1 MADFNKVR
9 IIEEGPTANS
19 WTDIGPDGEPVTGTT
34 VITPESLASLAAC
47 GNLRPIHSR
56 KTHNGNDL
64 LDSYIG
70 KFSNFV
76 VEDNIVYADFDFS
89 EAMAEAY
96 PNEVKFMRAMIEKEP
111 EMLGVSVVD
120 RDVKVWNEEN
130 QTWDVTEFLE
140 LYTCDLVGL
149 PAATSSLFNNQKSSN
164 KMGMFSSIFS
174 MFSAKTKL
182 AETIVDAVNG
192 EKITIKSA
200 GEEVAIGDAVVKADG
215 TPVEDG
221 EITVTT
227 DEGQLVLV
235 VKDGMIES
243 FKEVEEEVK
252 EDVEELADDAAKEDE
267 DEDEDKKKG
276 TKTPDEFSKR
286 LTALETSL
294 GEIKTMLSKQTKT
307 PSVASRTVGDKRS
320 AAEKTQLSNDEA
332 RAKAREAMI
341 KYAKQK

>member
-9 IIEEGPTANS
+9 IIEAGPTANS
-19 WTDIGPDGEPVTGTT
+19 WTDVGPDSEPVTGTL

-47 GNLRPIHSR
+47 GNIRPIHSR

-64 LDSYIG
+64 LDAYIG

-120 RDVKVWNEEN
+120 NDLKVWNEEN
-130 QTWDVTEFLE
+130 QTWDVQEFLE

-200 GEEVAIGDAVVKADG
+200 GEEVSVGDAVVKEDG

-227 DEGQLVLV
+227 DEGQLILV

-252 EDVEELADDAAKEDE
+252 KDVEEMADDATKGEKKDE
-267 DEDEDKKKG
+267 KKG
-276 TKTPDEFSKR
+276 TKTPDEFSQR
-286 LTALETSL
+286 LTALEKSL
-294 GEIKTMLSKQTKT
+294 GEIKTMLSKHTKT
-307 PSVASRTVGDKRS
+307 PPVGSRTVGDKAS
-320 AAEKTQLSNDEA
+320 AAEKTQLSNEEA
-332 RAKAREAMI
+332 RAKAREAMQ
-341 KYAKQK
+341 KYAKMK

>member
-9 IIEEGPTANS
+9 IIEAGPTANS
-19 WTDIGPDGEPVTGTT
+19 WTDVGPNGELVAGII

-120 RDVKVWNEEN
+120 KDMKVWNEEN
-130 QTWDVTEFLE
+130 QTWDITEFLE

-200 GEEVAIGDAVVKADG
+200 GEEVAVGDAVVKADG

-227 DEGQLVLV
+227 EEGQLILV

-252 EDVEELADDAAKEDE
+252 EDVEEMADDAAK
-267 DEDEDKKKG
+267 EDEDKKKG

-307 PSVASRTVGDKRS
+307 PSVASRTVADKTS

-341 KYAKQK
+341 KFAKQK

>member
-9 IIEEGPTANS
+9 IIEAGPTANS
-19 WTDIGPDGEPVTGTT
+19 WEDMGPDGEPVKGTT

-120 RDVKVWNEEN
+120 NDMKVWNEEN

-215 TPVEDG
+215 TPVDDG

-227 DEGQLVLV
+227 EEGQLILV

-243 FKEVEEEVK
+243 FKEVEGE
-252 EDVEELADDAAKEDE
+252 AKEDE
-267 DEDEDKKKG
+267 EEMADDVAKEDEDKKKG

-307 PSVASRTVGDKRS
+307 PGVASRTVADKRS
-320 AAEKTQLSNDEA
+320 AAEKTQLSNEEA
-332 RAKAREAMI
+332 RAKAKEAMI

>member
-9 IIEEGPTANS
+9 IIEAGPTANS
-19 WTDIGPDGEPVTGTT
+19 WTDMGPDGEPVTGNI

-64 LDSYIG
+64 LDAYIG

-120 RDVKVWNEEN
+120 NDVKVWNEEN

-192 EKITIKSA
+192 EKITVKSA

-227 DEGQLVLV
+227 EEGQLILV

-243 FKEVEEEVK
+243 FKEVEEESK
-252 EDVEELADDAAKEDE
+252 EDAEEMADDATKE

-307 PSVASRTVGDKRS
+307 PGVASRTVADKRS
-320 AAEKTQLSNDEA
+320 ASEKTQLSNEEA
-332 RAKAREAMI
+332 RAKAKEAMI

>member
-9 IIEEGPTANS
+9 IIEAGPTANE
-19 WTDIGPDGEPVTGTT
+19 WGDMGPDGEPVTGTI

-47 GNLRPIHSR
+47 GNIRPIHSR

-64 LDSYIG
+64 LDAYIG

-120 RDVKVWNEEN
+120 NDLKVWNEEN

-200 GEEVAIGDAVVKADG
+200 GEEVAIGDAVVKEDG

-227 DEGQLVLV
+227 DEGQLVIV

-252 EDVEELADDAAKEDE
+252 EDEEELADDAAKDE
-267 DEDEDKKKG
+267 KKDEKKG

-294 GEIKTMLSKQTKT
+294 GEIKTMLSKHTKT
-307 PSVASRTVGDKRS
+307 PSVASRTVGDKTS
-320 AAEKTQLSNDEA
+320 AAEKTQLSNEEA
-332 RAKAREAMI
+332 RVKAREAMQ
-341 KYAKQK
+341 KYAKMK

>member
-1 MADFNKVR
+1 M
-9 IIEEGPTANS
+9 
-19 WTDIGPDGEPVTGTT
+19 
-34 VITPESLASLAAC
+34 
-47 GNLRPIHSR
+47 
-56 KTHNGNDL
+56 
-64 LDSYIG
+64 
-70 KFSNFV
+70 
-76 VEDNIVYADFDFS
+76 
-89 EAMAEAY
+89 
-96 PNEVKFMRAMIEKEP
+96 
-111 EMLGVSVVD
+111 SVVD
-120 RDVKVWNEEN
+120 NDMKVWNEEN

-192 EKITIKSA
+192 EKITIKST
-200 GEEVAIGDAVVKADG
+200 GEEVAVGDAVVKADG

-227 DEGQLVLV
+227 EEGQLILV
-235 VKDGMIES
+235 VKGGMIES

-252 EDVEELADDAAKEDE
+252 EDVEEMADDAAKEDE
-267 DEDEDKKKG
+267 DKKKKG

-286 LTALETSL
+286 LTALEMSL
-294 GEIKTMLSKQTKT
+294 GEIKTMLSRQTKT
-307 PSVASRTVGDKRS
+307 PGVASRTVGDKTS

-332 RAKAREAMI
+332 RARAKEAMI
-341 KYAKQK
+341 KFAKQK

>member
-9 IIEEGPTANS
+9 IIEAGPTANS
-19 WTDIGPDGEPVTGTT
+19 WTDLGPDEEPLTGTC

-56 KTHNGNDL
+56 KTHNGSDL

-89 EAMAEAY
+89 EAMVEAY

-120 RDVKVWNEEN
+120 NDMKVWNEEN

-200 GEEVAIGDAVVKADG
+200 GEEVAIGDTVVKADG

-221 EITVTT
+221 EITVST
-227 DEGQLVLV
+227 DEGQLVIV

-252 EDVEELADDAAKEDE
+252 EDVEEMADGAAK
-267 DEDEDKKKG
+267 EDEDKKKG

-320 AAEKTQLSNDEA
+320 AAEKTQLSNEEA
-332 RAKAREAMI
+332 RAKAKEAMI

>member
-9 IIEEGPTANS
+9 IIEAGPTANS

-76 VEDNIVYADFDFS
+76 VDDNIVYADFDFS

-120 RDVKVWNEEN
+120 NDMKVWNEEN

-200 GEEVAIGDAVVKADG
+200 GEEVAVGDAVVKADG

-227 DEGQLVLV
+227 EEGQLILV

-252 EDVEELADDAAKEDE
+252 EDVEEMADDAAK
-267 DEDEDKKKG
+267 EDEDKKKG

-320 AAEKTQLSNDEA
+320 AAEKTQLSNEEA
-332 RAKAREAMI
+332 RAKAKEAMI

>member
-9 IIEEGPTANS
+9 IIEAGPTANK
-19 WTDIGPDGEPVTGTT
+19 WEDMGPDEEPVMGTI

-89 EAMAEAY
+89 EAMVEAY

-120 RDVKVWNEEN
+120 NDMKVWNEEN
-130 QTWDVTEFLE
+130 QTWDVIEFLE

-192 EKITIKSA
+192 EKITIKSV

-221 EITVTT
+221 EVTVTT
-227 DEGQLVLV
+227 EEGQLILV

-243 FKEVEEEVK
+243 FKEVEGESK
-252 EDVEELADDAAKEDE
+252 EDEEEMADDAAK
-267 DEDEDKKKG
+267 EDEDKKKG

-286 LTALETSL
+286 LTDLETSL

-307 PSVASRTVGDKRS
+307 PSVASRTVADKTS
-320 AAEKTQLSNDEA
+320 AAEKTQLSNEEA
-332 RAKAREAMI
+332 RAKAKEAMI

>member
-9 IIEEGPTANS
+9 IIEAGPTANS
-19 WTDIGPDGEPVTGTT
+19 WGDMGPDEEPVTGII

-89 EAMAEAY
+89 EAMVEAY
-96 PNEVKFMRAMIEKEP
+96 PSEVKFMRAMIEKEP
-111 EMLGVSVVD
+111 EMLGVSVVGND
-120 RDVKVWNEEN
+120 MKVWNEEN

-200 GEEVAIGDAVVKADG
+200 GEEVAVGDAVVKADG

-227 DEGQLVLV
+227 EEGQLILV

-252 EDVEELADDAAKEDE
+252 EDEEELADGAAKEDE
-267 DEDEDKKKG
+267 GEDKKKG

-307 PSVASRTVGDKRS
+307 PSLASRTVADKRS
-320 AAEKTQLSNDEA
+320 AAEKTQLSNEEA
-332 RAKAREAMI
+332 RARAKEAMI

>member
-9 IIEEGPTANS
+9 IIEAGPTANE
-19 WTDIGPDGEPVTGTT
+19 WTGVGPNGEPVTGTI

-47 GNLRPIHSR
+47 GNIRPIHSR
-56 KTHNGNDL
+56 KTHNGSDM
-64 LDSYIG
+64 LDAYIG

-120 RDVKVWNEEN
+120 NDLKVWNEEN
-130 QTWDVTEFLE
+130 QTWDVQEFLE

-227 DEGQLVLV
+227 EEGQLILV
-235 VKDGMIES
+235 VKDGVIES

-252 EDVEELADDAAKEDE
+252 TDTEEMAEETEDE
-267 DEDEDKKKG
+267 DEEKKKS
-276 TKTPDEFSKR
+276 KTPDEFSKR
-286 LTALETSL
+286 ITALETSI
-294 GEIKTMLSKQTKT
+294 GEIKTMLSKHTKT
-307 PSVASRTVGDKRS
+307 PSVASRTVADKAS
-320 AAEKTQLSNDEA
+320 AAEKTQLSNEEA
-332 RAKAREAMI
+332 RAKVREATQ
-341 KYAKQK
+341 KYAKMK

>member
-9 IIEEGPTANS
+9 IIEAGPTANS
-19 WTDIGPDGEPVTGTT
+19 WTDVGPDGEPVTGTI

-47 GNLRPIHSR
+47 GNIRPIHSR

-64 LDSYIG
+64 LDAYIG

-120 RDVKVWNEEN
+120 NDLKVWNEEN
-130 QTWDVTEFLE
+130 QTWDVQEFLE

-182 AETIVDAVNG
+182 AETIVEAVNG

-200 GEEVAIGDAVVKADG
+200 GEEVAIGDAVVKEDG

-227 DEGQLVLV
+227 DEGQLILV

-243 FKEVEEEVK
+243 FKEVEEESK
-252 EDVEELADDAAKEDE
+252 EDVEEMADDATK
-267 DEDEDKKKG
+267 EDEDKKKG

-286 LTALETSL
+286 LTALEKSL
-294 GEIKTMLSKQTKT
+294 GEIKTMLSKHTKT
-307 PSVASRTVGDKRS
+307 PPVGSRTVGDKAS
-320 AAEKTQLSNDEA
+320 AAEKTQLSNEEA
-332 RAKAREAMI
+332 RAKAREAMQ
-341 KYAKQK
+341 KYAKMK

>member
-9 IIEEGPTANS
+9 IIEAGPTANS
-19 WTDIGPDGEPVTGTT
+19 WTDIGPDGEPVTGTI

-89 EAMAEAY
+89 EAMVEAY

-120 RDVKVWNEEN
+120 NDMKVWNEEN

-200 GEEVAIGDAVVKADG
+200 GEEVAIGDAVVKEDG

-227 DEGQLVLV
+227 DEGQLILV
-235 VKDGMIES
+235 IKDGMIES
-243 FKEVEEEVK
+243 FKEVEEESK
-252 EDVEELADDAAKEDE
+252 GDVEEMADDAAKDE
-267 DEDEDKKKG
+267 KKDEKKG

-286 LTALETSL
+286 LTDLEKSL
-294 GEIKTMLSKQTKT
+294 GEIKTMLSKHTKT
-307 PSVASRTVGDKRS
+307 PPVGSRTVGDKTS
-320 AAEKTQLSNDEA
+320 AAEKTQLSNEEA
-332 RAKAREAMI
+332 RAKAREAMQ
-341 KYAKQK
+341 KYAKMK

>member
-9 IIEEGPTANS
+9 IIEAGPTANE
-19 WTDIGPDGEPVTGTT
+19 WTDVGPDGEPVTGTI

-47 GNLRPIHSR
+47 GNIRPIHSR

-76 VEDNIVYADFDFS
+76 VEDNVVYADFDFS
-89 EAMAEAY
+89 EAMSEAY

-120 RDVKVWNEEN
+120 NDMKVWNEEN

-192 EKITIKSA
+192 EKVTIKSA
-200 GEEVAIGDAVVKADG
+200 GEEVAVGDAVVKADG

-227 DEGQLVLV
+227 EEGQLILV

-252 EDVEELADDAAKEDE
+252 EDEEELADDAAK
-267 DEDEDKKKG
+267 EDEDKKKG

-286 LTALETSL
+286 LTALEASL

-307 PSVASRTVGDKRS
+307 PSVASRTVADKAS
-320 AAEKTQLSNDEA
+320 AAEKTQLSNEEA
-332 RAKAREAMI
+332 RAKAKEAMA
-341 KYAKQK
+341 KYAKMK

>member
-9 IIEEGPTANS
+9 IIEAGPTANS
-19 WTDIGPDGEPVTGTT
+19 WEDMGPDEEPVTGTI

-89 EAMAEAY
+89 EAMVEAY

-120 RDVKVWNEEN
+120 NDMKVWNEEN

-200 GEEVAIGDAVVKADG
+200 GEEVAVGDAVVKADG

-227 DEGQLVLV
+227 EEGQLILV

-252 EDVEELADDAAKEDE
+252 EGVEEMADDAAKEDE
-267 DEDEDKKKG
+267 DKKKKG

-332 RAKAREAMI
+332 RAKAKEAML
-341 KYAKQK
+341 KYAKMK

>member
-9 IIEEGPTANS
+9 IIEAGPTANS
-19 WTDIGPDGEPVTGTT
+19 WTDIGPDEEPVTGTT
-34 VITPESLASLAAC
+34 VITPESLASLVAC

-120 RDVKVWNEEN
+120 NDMKVWNEEN

-200 GEEVAIGDAVVKADG
+200 GEEVAVGDAVVKADG

-221 EITVTT
+221 EVTVTT
-227 DEGQLVLV
+227 EEGQLILV

-252 EDVEELADDAAKEDE
+252 EDVEEMADDAAKE

-320 AAEKTQLSNDEA
+320 AAEKTQLSNEEA
-332 RAKAREAMI
+332 RAKAKEAMA
-341 KYAKQK
+341 KYAKMK

>member
-9 IIEEGPTANS
+9 IIEAGPTANK
-19 WTDIGPDGEPVTGTT
+19 WEDMGPDGEPVKGTI

-89 EAMAEAY
+89 EAMVEAY

-120 RDVKVWNEEN
+120 NDVKVWNEES

-200 GEEVAIGDAVVKADG
+200 GEEVAVGDAVVKADG

-227 DEGQLVLV
+227 EEGQLVLV

-252 EDVEELADDAAKEDE
+252 EDVEEMADDAAK
-267 DEDEDKKKG
+267 EDEDKKKG

-320 AAEKTQLSNDEA
+320 ASEKTQLSNDEA
-332 RAKAREAMI
+332 RARAKEAMI
-341 KYAKQK
+341 KFAKQK

>member
-9 IIEEGPTANS
+9 IIEAGPTANE
-19 WTDIGPDGEPVTGTT
+19 WTDIGPDGEPVTGTI

-47 GNLRPIHSR
+47 GNIRPIHSR

-64 LDSYIG
+64 LDAYIG

-96 PNEVKFMRAMIEKEP
+96 PNEVKFMRAMIEREP

-120 RDVKVWNEEN
+120 NDLKVWNEEN
-130 QTWDVTEFLE
+130 QTWDVQEFLE

-200 GEEVAIGDAVVKADG
+200 GEGVAIGDAVVKDDG

-221 EITVTT
+221 EITVIT
-227 DEGQLVLV
+227 DEGQLILV
-235 VKDGMIES
+235 IKDGMIES

-252 EDVEELADDAAKEDE
+252 EDVEEMADDATKDE
-267 DEDEDKKKG
+267 EKDEKKG

-286 LTALETSL
+286 LTALEKSL
-294 GEIKTMLSKQTKT
+294 GEIKTILSKHTKT
-307 PSVASRTVGDKRS
+307 PSVASRTVGDKTS
-320 AAEKTQLSNDEA
+320 AAEKTQLSNEEA
-332 RAKAREAMI
+332 RVKAREAMQ
-341 KYAKQK
+341 KYAKMK

>member
-9 IIEEGPTANS
+9 IIEAGPTANS
-19 WTDIGPDGEPVTGTT
+19 WEDMGPDGEPVTGTT

-120 RDVKVWNEEN
+120 NDMKVWNEEN

-200 GEEVAIGDAVVKADG
+200 GDEVAVGDAVVKADG

-221 EITVTT
+221 EVTVTT
-227 DEGQLVLV
+227 EEGQLILV

-252 EDVEELADDAAKEDE
+252 EDVEEMADDATKDE
-267 DEDEDKKKG
+267 EKDEKKG

-286 LTALETSL
+286 LTALEKSL
-294 GEIKTMLSKQTKT
+294 GEIKTMLSKHTKT
-307 PSVASRTVGDKRS
+307 PPVGSRTVGDKAS
-320 AAEKTQLSNDEA
+320 AAEKTQLSNEEA
-332 RAKAREAMI
+332 RAKAKEAMA
-341 KYAKQK
+341 KYAKMK

>member
-9 IIEEGPTANS
+9 IIEAGQTANKWS
-19 WTDIGPDGEPVTGTT
+19 DVGPNGEMLSGVI

-89 EAMAEAY
+89 EAMVEAY
-96 PNEVKFMRAMIEKEP
+96 PSEVKFMRAMIEKEP

-120 RDVKVWNEEN
+120 NDMKVWNEEN

-227 DEGQLVLV
+227 DEGQLVIV

-243 FKEVEEEVK
+243 FKEVEEEAK
-252 EDVEELADDAAKEDE
+252 EDVEELAADAAK
-267 DEDEDKKKG
+267 EDEDKKKG

-294 GEIKTMLSKQTKT
+294 GEIKTMLSRQTKT
-307 PSVASRTVGDKRS
+307 PSVASRTVGDKTS

-332 RAKAREAMI
+332 RAKAREAMA
-341 KYAKQK
+341 KYAKMK

>member
-9 IIEEGPTANS
+9 IIEAGPTANS
-19 WTDIGPDGEPVTGTT
+19 WEDMGPDGEPVTGII

-89 EAMAEAY
+89 EAMVEAY
-96 PNEVKFMRAMIEKEP
+96 PSEVKFMRAMIEKEP

-120 RDVKVWNEEN
+120 NDMKAWNEEN

-200 GEEVAIGDAVVKADG
+200 GDEVAIGDAVVKADG

-227 DEGQLVLV
+227 EEGQLILV

-252 EDVEELADDAAKEDE
+252 EDVEEMADDEAK
-267 DEDEDKKKG
+267 EDEDKKKG

-286 LTALETSL
+286 LTALERSL

-320 AAEKTQLSNDEA
+320 ASEKTQLSNDEA
-332 RAKAREAMI
+332 RARAKEAMI

>member
-9 IIEEGPTANS
+9 IIEAGPTANE
-19 WTDIGPDGEPVTGTT
+19 WTDVGPDGEPVTGTI

-47 GNLRPIHSR
+47 GNIRPIHSR

-64 LDSYIG
+64 LDAYIG

-120 RDVKVWNEEN
+120 NDMKVWNEEN

-227 DEGQLVLV
+227 EEGQLILV

-243 FKEVEEEVK
+243 FKEVK
-252 EDVEELADDAAKEDE
+252 EDVEEMADDAAEDE
-267 DEDEDKKKG
+267 KKDEKKG

-294 GEIKTMLSKQTKT
+294 GEIKTILSKHTKT
-307 PSVASRTVGDKRS
+307 PSVASRTVGDKKS
-320 AAEKTQLSNDEA
+320 DSEKTQLSNEEA
-332 RAKAREAMI
+332 RVKAREAMQ
-341 KYAKQK
+341 KYAKMK

>member
-9 IIEEGPTANS
+9 IIEAGPTANS

-34 VITPESLASLAAC
+34 VITPESLASLVAC

-64 LDSYIG
+64 LDQYIG
-70 KFSNFV
+70 SFSNFIE
-76 VEDNIVYADFDFS
+76 EDGIVYADLTFS
-89 EAMAEAY
+89 KALLKNY
-96 PNEVKFMRAMIEKEP
+96 PQEVGFMRDMIEKEP
-111 EMLGVSVVD
+111 EMLGISVVD
-120 RDVKVWNEEN
+120 NDVKFWNEEN

-200 GEEVAIGDAVVKADG
+200 GEEVAVGDAVVKADG

-227 DEGQLVLV
+227 EEGQLILV

-252 EDVEELADDAAKEDE
+252 EDEEEMADDAAKE

-286 LTALETSL
+286 LSALEASL
-294 GEIKTMLSKQTKT
+294 GEIKTLLSKQTKT
-307 PSVASRTVGDKRS
+307 PGVASRTVGDKRS
-320 AAEKTQLSNDEA
+320 ASEKTQLSNEEA
-332 RAKAREAMI
+332 RAKAKEAMI
-341 KYAKQK
+341 KFAKQK

>member
-9 IIEEGPTANS
+9 IIEAGPTANS
-19 WTDIGPDGEPVTGTT
+19 WTDVGPDGEPVTGTV

-47 GNLRPIHSR
+47 GNIRPIHSR

-64 LDSYIG
+64 LDAYIG

-89 EAMAEAY
+89 EATAEAY

-120 RDVKVWNEEN
+120 DDTKVWNEEN

-200 GEEVAIGDAVVKADG
+200 GEEVAVGDAVVKADG

-227 DEGQLVLV
+227 EEGQLILV

-252 EDVEELADDAAKEDE
+252 EDAEEMADDAAK
-267 DEDEDKKKG
+267 EDEDKKKG

-320 AAEKTQLSNDEA
+320 AAEKTQLSNEEA
-332 RAKAREAMI
+332 RAKAKEAMI
-341 KYAKQK
+341 KFAKQK

>member
-9 IIEEGPTANS
+9 IIEAGPTANE
-19 WTDIGPDGEPVTGTT
+19 WTDAGPNGEPVTGTI

-64 LDSYIG
+64 LDAYIG
-70 KFSNFV
+70 KFSKFV

-120 RDVKVWNEEN
+120 NDLKVWNEEN
-130 QTWDVTEFLE
+130 QTWDVQEFLE

-227 DEGQLVLV
+227 EEGQLILV

-243 FKEVEEEVK
+243 FKEVEEEAK
-252 EDVEELADDAAKEDE
+252 TDTEEMADDATEDE
-267 DEDEDKKKG
+267 KKG

-294 GEIKTMLSKQTKT
+294 GEIKTMLSKHTKT
-307 PSVASRTVGDKRS
+307 PSVASRTVGDKGS
-320 AAEKTQLSNDEA
+320 AAEKTQLSNEEA
-332 RAKAREAMI
+332 RAKAKEAMQ
-341 KYAKQK
+341 KYAKMK

>member
-9 IIEEGPTANS
+9 IIEAGQTANS
-19 WTDIGPDGEPVTGTT
+19 WEDIGLDGEPVTGTI

-56 KTHNGNDL
+56 KTHNGSDL

-89 EAMAEAY
+89 EAMVEAY

-120 RDVKVWNEEN
+120 NDMKVWNEEN

-200 GEEVAIGDAVVKADG
+200 GEEVAVGDAVVKADG

-227 DEGQLVLV
+227 EEGQLILV

-252 EDVEELADDAAKEDE
+252 EDVEEMADDAAKEDE
-267 DEDEDKKKG
+267 EKKKS
-276 TKTPDEFSKR
+276 KTPDEFSKR

-307 PSVASRTVGDKRS
+307 PSVASRTVADKRS

-341 KYAKQK
+341 KFAKQK

>member
-9 IIEEGPTANS
+9 IIETGPTANE
-19 WTDIGPDGEPVTGTT
+19 WTDVGPNGEPVTGTI

-47 GNLRPIHSR
+47 GNIRPIHSR

-64 LDSYIG
+64 LDAYIG

-120 RDVKVWNEEN
+120 NDLKVWNEEN

-200 GEEVAIGDAVVKADG
+200 GEEVAVGDAVVKADG

-227 DEGQLVLV
+227 EEGQLILV
-235 VKDGMIES
+235 VKDGVIES

-252 EDVEELADDAAKEDE
+252 EDVEEMADDATKDE
-267 DEDEDKKKG
+267 EKDEKKG

-286 LTALETSL
+286 LTALEKSL
-294 GEIKTMLSKQTKT
+294 GEIKTMLSKHTKT
-307 PSVASRTVGDKRS
+307 PPVGSRTVGDKAS
-320 AAEKTQLSNDEA
+320 AAEKTQLSNEEA
-332 RAKAREAMI
+332 RVKAREAMQ
-341 KYAKQK
+341 KYAKMK

>member
-9 IIEEGPTANS
+9 IIEAGPTANS

-34 VITPESLASLAAC
+34 VITPESLASLVAC

-89 EAMAEAY
+89 EAMVEAY

-120 RDVKVWNEEN
+120 NDMKVWNEEN

-227 DEGQLVLV
+227 DEGQLVIV

-243 FKEVEEEVK
+243 FKEVEEEAK
-252 EDVEELADDAAKEDE
+252 EDVEELAADAAK
-267 DEDEDKKKG
+267 EDEDKKKG

-307 PSVASRTVGDKRS
+307 PSVASRTVADKRS

-332 RAKAREAMI
+332 RARAKEAMA
-341 KYAKQK
+341 KYAKMK

>member
-1 MADFNKVR
+1 
-9 IIEEGPTANS
+9 
-19 WTDIGPDGEPVTGTT
+19 
-34 VITPESLASLAAC
+34 
-47 GNLRPIHSR
+47 
-56 KTHNGNDL
+56 
-64 LDSYIG
+64 
-70 KFSNFV
+70 
-76 VEDNIVYADFDFS
+76 
-89 EAMAEAY
+89 
-96 PNEVKFMRAMIEKEP
+96 
-111 EMLGVSVVD
+111 
-120 RDVKVWNEEN
+120 
-130 QTWDVTEFLE
+130 
-140 LYTCDLVGL
+140 
-149 PAATSSLFNNQKSSN
+149 
-164 KMGMFSSIFS
+164 MGMFSSIFS

-227 DEGQLVLV
+227 EEGQLILV

-252 EDVEELADDAAKEDE
+252 EDEEEMADDAAKDE
-267 DEDEDKKKG
+267 KKDEKKG
-276 TKTPDEFSKR
+276 TKAPDEFSKR
-286 LTALETSL
+286 LTDLEKSL

-320 AAEKTQLSNDEA
+320 AAEKTQLSNEEA
-332 RAKAREAMI
+332 RAKAKEAMI